1 VWLYNALNVFILQ
14 RDLSGHKNIVGYI
27 DSSINSVSSGD
38 VWEVLILMDFCRG
51 ECGLNVLLICTFGPF
66 QCLQETCTA
75 FSYHFKGET
84 IPRHGPSLN
93 TKELL

>member
-1 VWLYNALNVFILQ
+1 MAGLCFEFLSLQ

-51 ECGLNVLLICTFGPF
+51 ECGLQVLVAGRFIPFG
-66 QCLQETCTA
+66 
-75 FSYHFKGET
+75 H
-84 IPRHGPSLN
+84 
-93 TKELL
+93 

>member
-1 VWLYNALNVFILQ
+1 MKEPDQNVAHSLWLVYALNLFIFQ

-51 ECGLNVLLICTFGPF
+51 ERGLNVLFLRT
-66 QCLQETCTA
+66 
-75 FSYHFKGET
+75 Y
-84 IPRHGPSLN
+84 N
-93 TKELL
+93 LL